1 MHFDHADTLD
11 VVERVGLVATEALI
25 DPRLLFTADHLV
37 HHFEV
42 HHVMARR
49 RLVALRAFGRFGT
62 GVQVP
67 ADFPVRHRVA
77 ACAIGAEEP
86 QVLVAGGV
94 TGLAIEGSVTPC
106 RPFGDALENL
116 VIHPDRTERVS
127 LMLDMAATAFLDV
140 DMESGRRLLQDF
152 RRSCVAGYAG
162 LGLDAPIG
170 GMATLAFALEKSM
183 RTRQRPRTNRGCP
196 LRQRGASRAI
206 DCDRNRDSREE
217 RDGGEDQ
224 IEDRGSFHDSHR
236 RP

>member
-1 MHFDHADTLD
+1 MAGRVWRGFSMHFDHADTLD
-11 VVERVGLVATEALI
+11 IVERVGLVATEALI
-25 DPRLLFTADHLV
+25 NPRPFFTADHLV

-49 RLVALRAFGRFGT
+49 RLVALRAFGGFGA
-62 GVQVP
+62 GVQIP
-67 ADFPVRHRVA
+67 ADFPARCGVA
-77 ACAIGAEEP
+77 ACTITAEEP

-116 VIHPDRTERVS
+116 VIHPDRTERVT

-162 LGLDAPIG
+162 LGLDPAIG
-170 GMATLAFALEKSM
+170 RVTALAFALEKSM
-183 RTRQRPRTNRGCP
+183 RVRQRPGSNRRRP
-196 LRQRGASRAI
+196 LR
-206 DCDRNRDSREE
+206 
-217 RDGGEDQ
+217 
-224 IEDRGSFHDSHR
+224 
-236 RP
+236 